1 MFKPT
6 RRRTQT
12 ASTTSIPAMTGGWNA
27 RDPLPLMKPDD
38 AVALDNFFPGTG
50 GVDMRRGSVNY
61 ATGVGTGTVQTLM
74 EYASGAT
81 RHLIAAAS
89 GSLYNITGGGPAGA
103 ALASGFASDLWQSV
117 NFGGSLILCNGSDTP
132 QLYNGTVAASTVSG
146 TGLAASDLVHVMAHK
161 SRLYFIEKNT
171 LSFWYLAT
179 LAIQGVAVEFDLS
192 RVFRLGG
199 SLQALG
205 TWTRDGGAGADD
217 MAVFITDR
225 GEAAIYQGSDPSDA
239 DNWSLVGVFRIG
251 TPVGR
256 RCVIKFGA
264 DLAVVTTDGV
274 QPFSQVLP
282 VDRASGAALSI
293 TDKVRSAFSYAAR
306 TYGTLSGWQ
315 IFDYPRGNWLAVNVP
330 TTSST
335 ETHHQYVMNALT
347 GAWCRFKGMNAAC
360 WGLYGDD
367 LYFGGA
373 LGVVYKADIGYSD
386 DGATITGDAWGSNQ
400 YFGSRG
406 QLKQFRLIR
415 PILTSL
421 GSPTLAIAILT
432 DYDDTAPS
440 GAVTLS
446 GQSPLWDTVF
456 WDESYW
462 GSESSI
468 IKDWIGV
475 SALGTAAAVRLRI
488 TTGASL
494 ADESDLEYLAQE
506 DGTALLAEDG
516 GLIVLEEDGS
526 VANASGGRVYVNEV
540 PLGIY
545 AFDVVFE
552 RGGIV

>member
-1 MFKPT
+1 MFAPT
-6 RRRTQT
+6 KRRTQT

-61 ATGVGTGTVQTLM
+61 ATGVGVGVVETLM

-81 RHLIAAAS
+81 RRLIAAS
-89 GSLYNITGGGPAGA
+89 GGALYNITGGGPTGA
-103 ALASGFASDLWQSV
+103 ALASGFISNLWQSV
-117 NFGGSLILCNGSDTP
+117 NFGGYLILCNGSDTP

-146 TGLAASDLVHVMAHK
+146 VGLTAANLVHVMAHK
-161 SRLYFIEKNT
+161 SRLYFIEKDT
-171 LSFWYLAT
+171 LKFWYLAT
-179 LAIQGVAVEFDLS
+179 NAIQGVATAFDLS
-192 RVFRLGG
+192 RIFRLGG
-199 SLQALG
+199 ALQALG

-225 GEAAIYQGSDPSDA
+225 GECAVYQGSDPSDA
-239 DNWSLVGVFRIG
+239 ASWSLIGVFRIG

-264 DLAVVTTDGV
+264 DLAVVTSDGV
-274 QPFSQVLP
+274 LPLSQVLP
-282 VDRASGAALSI
+282 VDRVSSAGRSI
-293 TDKVRSAFSYAAR
+293 SDKIRSAFTYAAR
-306 TYGTLSGWQ
+306 SYGTLSGWQ
-315 IFDYPRGNWLAVNVP
+315 IADYPRGNWLFVNVP

-373 LGVVYKADIGYSD
+373 GGVVYRADIGYSD
-386 DGATITGDAWGSNQ
+386 DGAAITGDAWGSNQ

-406 QLKQFRLIR
+406 TLKQFRLIR
-415 PILTSL
+415 PILTST

-440 GAVTLS
+440 GSVTLS
-446 GQSPLWDTVF
+446 DSAPLWDTVF

-475 SALGTAAAVRLRI
+475 SSLGTAAAVRLRM
-488 TTGASL
+488 TTGTSL
-494 ADESDLEYLAQE
+494 ADENNLEYLAQE

-516 GLIVLEEDGS
+516 GLIVMEEDGS
-526 VANASGGRVYVNEV
+526 VASASGGRVYVNEV

-545 AFDVVFE
+545 AFDLVYE